1 MIGNVPNILTL
12 RSLQSIVSIIAL
24 FHKSGQFCNLKLTN
38 TKDIIF
44 SIEQINA
51 KASAI
56 LRLAKKE
63 SLSLEADSLIKE
75 LVKTKL
81 DILSLYRWNDILI
94 NHKYS
99 KSLVHGD
106 FHMENMIF
114 NNKAEVVYIFDFET
128 VHFGDGIEDII
139 HFIIYRFINSNYNPE
154 NFKEARLFLNLYS
167 HYEPLTAEEI
177 KVETYCSLYM
187 SIGSFFL
194 EEKILKTKDL
204 NLVKHLKWS
213 LRRLLYFGANIDDFI
228 NQICNEITLGPMN

>member
-1 MIGNVPNILTL
+1 M
-12 RSLQSIVSIIAL
+12 QSIVSIIAL

-56 LRLAKKE
+56 LRLAKNE
-63 SLSLEADSLIKE
+63 SLSLEADRLIKE

-81 DILSLYRWNDILI
+81 DILSLYKWNDILI
-94 NHKYS
+94 NHKSS

-114 NNKAEVVYIFDFET
+114 NNKAEVAYIFDFET

-167 HYEPLTAEEI
+167 HYEPLTVEEI
-177 KVETYCSLYM
+177 KVATYCSLYM

-228 NQICNEITLGPMN
+228 NQICNESALGPMN